1 MDKQRED
8 FEKWWHKECCH
19 LEGSDE
25 ASFVRYVSWEAW
37 KASRAAIVVEL
48 PEKDD
53 LSLAGDESTKFVIKF
68 RNSAIDEC
76 TDSIR
81 AAGLSIKEANQ

>member
-48 PEKDD
+48 PEMVDFE
-53 LSLAGDESTKFVIKF
+53 LLDESQV
-68 RNSAIDEC
+68 R
-76 TDSIR
+76 DSLI
-81 AAGLSIKEANQ
+81 AAGLSIKGE